1 MKNVNKPLGL
11 LKSKEKRKTDILISV
26 IIVLALF
33 VWLCS
38 NIIYNRTNYEV
49 EFYQV
54 SSSKLSAGIRM
65 IFLSDLHLREY
76 GKNNEQLIS
85 EIENLDPDI
94 IVLGGDMVNCKKD
107 NYDNMVS
114 FSEKIAAIAPVYAV
128 LGNHEDVKIFMGK
141 DTGLVKRFSD
151 AGVHILR
158 NSEEKIVINDNTVK
172 LIGIEG
178 NSGNF
183 EKYGAKD
190 IMEKCEKEASN
201 DFTVCIAHVPILFPE
216 RLADYSFDLGLA
228 GHVHGGIVRLP
239 KIGAL
244 YSSEEGFFPDYSAG
258 EYALKNGAK
267 LIVSRG
273 LGDSGIAPRINNTPE
288 ISVID
293 LI

>member
-1 MKNVNKPLGL
+1 MNKPLGL
-11 LKSKEKRKTDILISV
+11 LKSKGKRKTDIMLSV
-26 IIVLALF
+26 ILVLVLL

-38 NIIYNRTNYEV
+38 NIIYNRTNYKV

-54 SSSKLSAGIRM
+54 ASSKLSKGIRM

-76 GKNNEQLIS
+76 GNDNELLIS
-85 EIENLDPDI
+85 EIRNLDPDI
-94 IVLGGDMVNCKKD
+94 IVLGGDMVNCKKE
-107 NYDNMVS
+107 NYDNMVF
-114 FSEKIAAIAPVYAV
+114 FSKEISKIAPVYAV
-128 LGNHEDVKIFMGK
+128 LVNHEDVKIFMGN
-141 DTGLVKRFSD
+141 DTELVKRFTDS
-151 AGVHILR
+151 GVHILR
-158 NSEEKIVINDNTVK
+158 NSEEKVVINDNTVR

-190 IMEKCEKEASN
+190 IMEKCENEGSN
-201 DFTVCIAHVPILFPE
+201 DFTVCIAHVPVLFPE
-216 RLADYSFDLGLA
+216 KLSNYSFDMGLS

-244 YSSEEGFFPDYSAG
+244 YSAEEGFFPDYSTG
-258 EYALKNGAK
+258 EYTLKNGAK

>member
-1 MKNVNKPLGL
+1 MPLKL
-11 LKSKEKRKTDILISV
+11 LKSKGKKRIDIILSV
-26 IIVLALF
+26 ILVLALL
-33 VWLCS
+33 VWLFS
-38 NIIYNRTNYEV
+38 NIIYNRTNYKV

-54 SSSKLSAGIRM
+54 ASSKLSSGARM
-65 IFLSDLHLREY
+65 IFISDLHLREY
-76 GKNNEQLIS
+76 GKDNELLAA

-94 IVLGGDMVNCKKD
+94 IVLGGDMVNSKKD
-107 NYDNMVS
+107 NYDNMLS
-114 FSEKIAAIAPVYAV
+114 FCEKIARISPVYAV
-128 LGNHEDVKIFMGK
+128 LGNHEDVKIFMGN
-141 DTGLVKRFSD
+141 DTELVKRFSD

-158 NSEEKIVINDNTVK
+158 NSTEEIVINDNVVR

-190 IMEKCEKEASN
+190 IMEKCENEGSN

-216 RLADYSFDLGLA
+216 RLANYSFDLGLS

-239 KIGAL
+239 KLGAL
-244 YSSEEGFFPDYSAG
+244 YSAEEGFFPDYSAG
-258 EYALKNGAK
+258 EYTLKNGAK

-273 LGDSGIAPRINNTPE
+273 LGDSGFALRINNTPE